1 MFELSVWLLVDLDF
15 DVENWSWVFSM
26 AWFDATKTCEML
38 MDFFDNDNNDEKE
51 VLVDL
56 EEILTDNG

>member
-1 MFELSVWLLVDLDF
+1 
-15 DVENWSWVFSM
+15 M
-26 AWFDATKTCEML
+26 AWFDATKACEML